1 MAAVISIFF
10 LTVVATA
17 LLALFEPL
25 LHPKHLSARI
35 YWLAPF
41 AGALILLCGGMISF
55 GEVGAGLVAESA
67 VNPLKILVLFLSMT
81 LISIFLDEAGFFR
94 YLASQVLHRA
104 GRSQKK
110 LFLLLYLV
118 VSVLTVFTS
127 NDIVILTFTPFI
139 CYFSKHAKIDPLP
152 YLIAEFVAANTWSMA
167 LIIGNPTNIYLAA
180 GNGISFA
187 SYFGMMAFPTILS
200 GSISLLMLWLLFA
213 RKLSAPIEGEEA
225 SEHLSD
231 KPTVMLGVAAL
242 GGCIMVLVLS
252 SYLDISMWLV
262 AFVACI
268 ALYAFAIPEL
278 LMRHRGLG
286 VVKRSLARAPFD
298 VIPFVISMFVM
309 VFALGAVGATDALA
323 RLVLGGGEIWRC
335 GIASFLFANL
345 MNNIPMSVLFSTV
358 VSIEH
363 LPALYAAVIG
373 SKVGS
378 FFTPMGA
385 LAGIMFMTL
394 LRQHGVSLSFGRFIL
409 YGVVLSVPALLAAL
423 LGLAM
428 ML

>member
-1 MAAVISIFF
+1 MAVVISISL

-41 AGALILLCGGMISF
+41 AGALILLCGGLISF

-67 VNPLKILVLFLSMT
+67 VNPIKILVLFLSMT

-110 LFLLLYLV
+110 LFWLLYLV

-180 GNGISFA
+180 GAGIDFGTYFA
-187 SYFGMMAFPTILS
+187 VMALPTLFAGIAGFGV
-200 GSISLLMLWLLFA
+200 LWLLFFK
-213 RKLSAPIEGEEA
+213 KLRVEITPDDEEI
-225 SEHLSD
+225 HLSD
-231 KPTVMLGVAAL
+231 KPTVVLGVVSL
-242 GGCIMVLVLS
+242 GGCIV
-252 SYLDISMWLV
+252 
-262 AFVACI
+262 F
-268 ALYAFAIPEL
+268 
-278 LMRHRGLG
+278 
-286 VVKRSLARAPFD
+286 
-298 VIPFVISMFVM
+298 M
-309 VFALGAVGATDALA
+309 VF
-323 RLVLGGGEIWRC
+323 
-335 GIASFLFANL
+335 
-345 MNNIPMSVLFSTV
+345 ST
-358 VSIEH
+358 
-363 LPALYAAVIG
+363 
-373 SKVGS
+373 
-378 FFTPMGA
+378 
-385 LAGIMFMTL
+385 
-394 LRQHGVSLSFGRFIL
+394 
-409 YGVVLSVPALLAAL
+409 
-423 LGLAM
+423 
-428 ML
+428 